1 MTAKEKL
8 HQAVDELTELEAEE
22 TLAFI
27 ARRREHDPVLAF
39 FNNAPEVDEPLTPEE
54 AASLDEARAEYTRGE
69 SVPLDEFMR
78 EFD

>member
-8 HQAVDELTELEAEE
+8 RQAVDELTELEAEE

-27 ARRREHDPVLAF
+27 ARRRQRDTVLEAF
-39 FNNAPEVDEPLTPEE
+39 QNAPEVDEPLTPEE
-54 AASLDEARAEYTRGE
+54 AASLDEAWAEYKRGE
-69 SVPLDEFMR
+69 TVPLDEFMR

>member
-1 MTAKEKL
+1 MTAREKL

-27 ARRREHDPVLAF
+27 ARRRQRDPVLEAVQ
-39 FNNAPEVDEPLTPEE
+39 NAPEVDEPLTPED
-54 AASLDEARAEYTRGE
+54 AASLDEAWAEYKRGE
-69 SVPLDEFMR
+69 TVPLDEFMR